1 MVKLIFSLTIFF
13 THFSSPNHFPDNMQ
27 KTFFLIVAGI
37 LFHASC
43 GASLSNNE
51 TGSLT
56 NDTTL
61 AGMEITDT
69 SAIIILTD
77 TVKPDSAFKK
87 LQLRN
92 KNPQLAYREKEQ
104 IVKKLLLD
112 KQIDYA
118 SLEVFFRVIKQEQIL
133 EVWAKDRTRTPKF
146 KLIKTYPLCVTK
158 NTDTLRG
165 IDLLIPESF
174 YHIAKFHP
182 DNPYFVRMEV
192 NFPNESDKKRGRSG
206 GDIAIHGGCYSTYCT
221 PFTDEDIKEIYIFA
235 TEAKSKGQ
243 KNVPVHNFPFRM
255 TDDNLE
261 KYKKDKRYM
270 SDIKRITNWEHM
282 KYGFQYFEKNR
293 VLFDFTVDNKGK
305 YLYKD

>member
-1 MVKLIFSLTIFF
+1 
-13 THFSSPNHFPDNMQ
+13 
-27 KTFFLIVAGI
+27 VAGI

-56 NDTTL
+56 NDTTV

-69 SAIIILTD
+69 SAVIILTD

-92 KNPQLAYREKEQ
+92 KNPQLAYREKEH

-112 KQIDYA
+112 NQIDYA
-118 SLEVFFRVIKQEQIL
+118 SPEVFFRVIKQEQIM

-146 KLIKTYPLCVTK
+146 ILIKTYPLCVTK

-165 IDLLIPESF
+165 IDLLVPESF

-293 VLFDFTVDNKGK
+293 VLFDFTVDNRGK